1 MREVFAAGISFF
13 VFIENIGFFGGFV
26 PGAKSQSETTL
37 QPWFC
42 LDVMRQ
48 VA

>member
-26 PGAKSQSETTL
+26 PAIIISLGSEAVKEPSL
-37 QPWFC
+37 SI
-42 LDVMRQ
+42 
-48 VA
+48 